1 MDSSLKNKVCLITG
15 CDAGVGLGLARGFL
29 KRGAKVGAGFLN
41 REASQHQV
49 EEALALQMDV
59 TQTEQVEASVE
70 AVLQAY
76 GRIDVLINNAGVYPR
91 CKAEDLDF
99 EQWRK
104 IHDINL
110 DGVFRSCKA
119 VIPHFIQQQGG
130 VFINVASV
138 TIRLGR
144 DALGHYASSKAGI
157 VGYTRV
163 LARDL
168 GKYGIRANG
177 VHLGAVRTEG
187 ELKLFPDQ
195 EAVLKDVN
203 QKQSLPGRLTPET
216 VEPVFAFLASE
227 ASGDITGQ
235 FLTVDRGWVFE

>member
-1 MDSSLKNKVCLITG
+1 MDLTDKVCLITG

-29 KRGAKVGAGFLN
+29 KRGARVGAGFLN
-41 REASQHQV
+41 REQSKGQV
-49 EEALALQMDV
+49 EEALPLQLDV
-59 TQTEQVEASVE
+59 TRGDQVEASVE
-70 AVLQAY
+70 AVLEAY
-76 GRIDVLINNAGVYPR
+76 GRLDVLINNAGVYPR
-91 CKAEDLDF
+91 CRAEDLDY
-99 EQWRK
+99 EQWRNV
-104 IHDINL
+104 HDINL
-110 DGVFRSCKA
+110 DGVFRCCKA
-119 VIPHFIQQQGG
+119 VIPHFIQQQAG
-130 VFINVASV
+130 VFVNVGSV
-138 TIRLGR
+138 TFRLGMNE
-144 DALGHYASSKAGI
+144 LGHYASSKGGI

-203 QKQSLPGRLTPET
+203 RKQSLPGRLTPET

-227 ASGDITGQ
+227 ASEDITGQ
-235 FLTVDRGWVFE
+235 FVTVDRGWVFE